1 MRYGL
6 SLVEDES
13 QRATG
18 AEVAVR
24 FAAMTWKEA
33 MATLAELAVPYV
45 HRFQALLDV
54 APLADQPLVSFMVDH
69 EKAVFRIAAREAV
82 GESVMD
88 RQLVVMLAHPFPR
101 LS

>member
-6 SLVEDES
+6 SLVVDES

-18 AEVAVR
+18 AELAVR

-33 MATLAELAVPYV
+33 MATLTELAVPYV

-54 APLADQPLVSFMVDH
+54 VPLADQPLVSFMVDQV
-69 EKAVFRIAAREAV
+69 KAVVSIAERLARA
-82 GESVMD
+82 SWI
-88 RQLVVMLAHPFPR
+88 ANWW
-101 LS
+101 